1 MKEMTSIATEKN
13 STIVFPLPLSMMKV
27 NQKLFHFLA
36 RNGPSMAPQ
45 MAPQMM
51 KDLSGVP
58 AAECRDPA
66 EEKGYQQTCMNQD
79 QTIKIKDKINT
90 KEL

>member
-36 RNGPSMAPQ
+36 RSGPSMAPQ
-45 MAPQMM
+45 MAL
-51 KDLSGVP
+51 K
-58 AAECRDPA
+58 
-66 EEKGYQQTCMNQD
+66 
-79 QTIKIKDKINT
+79 
-90 KEL
+90 